1 MQESNSRYVLFLF
14 GPPEGHEPP
23 VFWQIRIV
31 FILPFSAAYNRE
43 DKTSTDA
50 TSWNLSK
57 TIINNSFL
65 SPSSPSRR
73 RSPTEADLACSQIY
87 HEKKGLKNSTK
98 SPKKRPKLFLT
109 SLLHVEN
116 AISTE
121 AQQNPRWANTFFSF
135 RNSSLLASRSS
146 QAALTWINID

>member
-57 TIINNSFL
+57 TIINNSFIIITFTEKVTIITIINNSLL

-98 SPKKRPKLFLT
+98 PQKAAKTFLDIFIT
-109 SLLHVEN
+109 C
-116 AISTE
+116 
-121 AQQNPRWANTFFSF
+121 
-135 RNSSLLASRSS
+135 
-146 QAALTWINID
+146 

>member
-23 VFWQIRIV
+23 VFWQIRIF
-31 FILPFSAAYNRE
+31 FILSFSDAYNRE
-43 DKTSTDA
+43 DKTSTHA
-50 TSWNLSK
+50 TSSTFMEFFQDHHQQLLPFTIITFTEK
-57 TIINNSFL
+57 VTIITIINKSFL

-98 SPKKRPKLFLT
+98 PQKAAKTFLDIFIT
-109 SLLHVEN
+109 C
-116 AISTE
+116 
-121 AQQNPRWANTFFSF
+121 
-135 RNSSLLASRSS
+135 
-146 QAALTWINID
+146 